1 MIICWSKV
9 SLRRIREQ
17 FQFKKI
23 MNLVDLV
30 NLKIKFFEDKKEE
43 IRKLV
48 ARHKIKKTKK
58 IKKARFGGSNFL

>member
-1 MIICWSKV
+1 
-9 SLRRIREQ
+9 
-17 FQFKKI
+17 